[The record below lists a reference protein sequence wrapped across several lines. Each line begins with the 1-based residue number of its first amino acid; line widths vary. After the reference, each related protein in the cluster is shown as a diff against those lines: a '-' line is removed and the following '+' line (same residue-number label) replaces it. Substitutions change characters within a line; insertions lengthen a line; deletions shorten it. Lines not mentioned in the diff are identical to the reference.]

1 MFKDFIKETAGI
13 QLYPI
18 ISLCVFVLFFVVLSI
33 RAAMYK
39 KSELHELSSIPLDG
53 TDEVKNDE
61 EVKQ

>member
-39 KSELHELSSIPLDG
+39 KAELNELSNIPLDS
-53 TDEVKNDE
+53 DAIKNNE